1 MTSSKFIHPRNDL
14 QRRHERPFL
23 AIFWQHREGSV
34 APRTAIVAAAR
45 AYENRRMSDQ
55 GAFSLN
61 GRPEDLAYS
70 DTFRHGRHSAQV
82 RGVSQTRTATTS
94 GQRDLHQ
101 S

>member
-45 AYENRRMSDQ
+45 AHDNRRMSDQ

-61 GRPEDLAYS
+61 GRPEDLACS
-70 DTFRHGRHSAQV
+70 DTFRHGRYSPHE
-82 RGVSQTRTATTS
+82 RRVSRTHTTAITRHR
-94 GQRDLHQ
+94 QLY
-101 S
+101 